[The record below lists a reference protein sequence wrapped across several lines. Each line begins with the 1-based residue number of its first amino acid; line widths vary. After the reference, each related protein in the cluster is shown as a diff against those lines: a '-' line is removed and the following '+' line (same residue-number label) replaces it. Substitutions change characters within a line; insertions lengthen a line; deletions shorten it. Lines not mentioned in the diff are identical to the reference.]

1 MTLLP
6 HNNGNYYIRTTV
18 GNIDMSVSNGYTG
31 PIISYFNWNDEGV
44 PFGVNNVGMASDEVV
59 AQLKAVLAPIISTP
73 GDVNRDGQISIADV
87 TALVNSMLKPPT
99 VSVDEWKS
107 VADVTL
113 DGFVTSADVELLVKM
128 ILGK

>member
-1 MTLLP
+1 MA
-6 HNNGNYYIRTTV
+6 TT
-18 GNIDMSVSNGYTG
+18 ISV
-31 PIISYFNWNDEGV
+31 PL

-59 AQLKAVLAPIISTP
+59 AQLKAVLAPVISTP

-87 TALVNSMLKPPT
+87 TALVNSILNHST

-113 DGFVTSADVELLVKM
+113 DGEITSGDVELLVKM